1 MDEKTR
7 ELRDIFIDVTDG
19 ETVTETQE
27 EGHGSL
33 ASDAEVTER
42 LREVVARMRERL
54 GFRCDLDDDA
64 LVAVVRGFYAGE
76 DDDALAERLDVAPAE
91 VTRARRDLHLVQT
104 DVADAPIDLE
114 ALRRALDEATLDDED
129 DADDDALAERL
140 DVDPETVADYRPVA
154 RARAEILTVN
164 DQYRAEFE
172 NVLQDRDL
180 AERLTTAAR
189 EDGLDEATEGQETNT
204 QL

>member
-33 ASDAEVTER
+33 ASDAAVDER
-42 LREVVARMRERL
+42 INDVIVRMREKL
-54 GFRCDLDDDA
+54 GFRSDLDA
-64 LVAVVRGFYAGE
+64 ATLVRIVRGFYAGE
-76 DDDALAERLDVAPAE
+76 GDAALADRLGLDPGDVTE
-91 VTRARRDLHLVQT
+91 ARRDLHLVQA
-104 DVADAPIDLE
+104 DVDDAPLDLD
-114 ALRRALDEATLDDED
+114 ALRRADETED
-129 DADDDALAERL
+129 AEDAALADRFGV
-140 DVDPETVADYRPVA
+140 DVDTVADYRRVA
-154 RARAEILTVN
+154 RVQEEIRTVN
-164 DQYRAEFE
+164 DQYRTEFE
-172 NVLQDRDL
+172 AVLQDREL

-189 EDGLDEATEGQETNT
+189 EDGLEEATEGQETNT